1 MRGKVHIL
9 TRFDH
14 EFRHLL
20 RRIRAVPGR
29 RKPRPIAKFVT
40 ELPEMRGVD
49 VQNSRYVRK
58 ILWAEQA
65 PVYRK
70 SVG

>member
-1 MRGKVHIL
+1 MRAKVHIL

-20 RRIRAVPGR
+20 RRIRAVRGR

-40 ELPEMRGVD
+40 
-49 VQNSRYVRK
+49 
-58 ILWAEQA
+58 
-65 PVYRK
+65 
-70 SVG
+70 